1 MSPFSEEG
9 ELLERH
15 KADILICRFCSWK
28 AYCRWS
34 SCTLNFSD
42 ELGLAQGV
50 TFD

>member
-1 MSPFSEEG
+1 MSSCSAEGFSVKN
-9 ELLERH
+9 
-15 KADILICRFCSWK
+15 KADTRIRCHSWK